1 MQRII
6 TFLKEVRAELTKVV
20 WPTRSQL
27 IRYTA
32 VVIGISLF
40 FALYL
45 GGVDA
50 LLSWIIGTFAV
61 R

>member
-1 MQRII
+1 MQRLI

-27 IRYTA
+27 IRYTG

>member
-1 MQRII
+1 MQRLI
-6 TFLKEVRAELTKVV
+6 TFLKEVRAELAKVV

-27 IRYTA
+27 IRYTG